1 MTRFENATKEE
12 VEKTIKQWLVDE
24 GYNVQPHIDPNAF
37 FNYEITKSNIQLNIG
52 QNIESKDNLIIKGTI
67 VFKPNE
73 QAMLR
78 YLKIK
83 RELLYDLEVV
93 FTLANI
99 EFSPKPN
106 WKTEEFTIE
115 DIQLSKAIYYDALTQ
130 QTFFDALLSIFNCLK
145 LIITKFNLLGRSS
158 WT

>member
-24 GYNVQPHIDPNAF
+24 GYNVQLHTDPNAF

-52 QNIESKDNLIIKGTI
+52 QNIESKDNIIIKGTI